1 VLSRQ
6 FHITSQ
12 SMISFQNIVESGLS
26 KNDLYQKRRGILLAN
41 YIALILCTAIILLYM
56 IRFLYFHSITLKVT
70 VTYFTGFTLIFFTI
84 ILSRLR
90 LTTLSRLYL
99 CLLPIAYIWYTF
111 LMGMVKMQKIDTTI
125 YDSLRIFLLALSCIP
140 YLIFDKVQFRSLLVG
155 ILPSLISIVF
165 LESLLS
171 LAGVDHASRGIPEN
185 DYEHIQMRT
194 IISYLIIS
202 SCCIAF
208 QTIISRNDELNQRL
222 LMELKEKSYEI
233 AVQNEELRQS
243 EENLNKINI
252 HLETLVEERS
262 RKILEQN
269 EMMLK
274 YAYTNAHHVRGSV
287 ARVLGL
293 IQVSRL
299 NTDLDFPWL
308 FEKIEEE
315 TKAIDTILKRIAT
328 DFNPDL
334 RD

>member
-1 VLSRQ
+1 
-6 FHITSQ
+6 
-12 SMISFQNIVESGLS
+12 MISFQNIVESGLS

-111 LMGMVKMQKIDTTI
+111 LMGMVKM
-125 YDSLRIFLLALSCIP
+125 
-140 YLIFDKVQFRSLLVG
+140 
-155 ILPSLISIVF
+155 
-165 LESLLS
+165 
-171 LAGVDHASRGIPEN
+171 
-185 DYEHIQMRT
+185 
-194 IISYLIIS
+194 
-202 SCCIAF
+202 